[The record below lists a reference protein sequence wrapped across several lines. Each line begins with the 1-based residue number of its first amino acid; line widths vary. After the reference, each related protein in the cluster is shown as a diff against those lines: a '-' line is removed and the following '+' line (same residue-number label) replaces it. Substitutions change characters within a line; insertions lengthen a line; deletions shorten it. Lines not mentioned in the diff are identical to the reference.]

1 MSRIL
6 TTTLSVI
13 DTASNTVVGTP
24 IPVGNAPYAGAVAV
38 TPDGKHV
45 YVVNTNTNTVS
56 VIDTASNMV
65 VGTPIPVGNAPAAV
79 AVAPDGKHGYVTNT
93 LSNNVSV
100 IDTATN
106 TVEPTVIMVGSWP
119 DAVAVTPDGKHVYVA
134 NANSANVSVI
144 DTTTNT
150 VGPTISVAGLSRTA
164 VAVTPDGT
172 HVYVASYPNGGGGNI
187 YVIDTATNTVE
198 PTVITVG
205 NAPNAVAVT
214 PDGKHVYVANT
225 NSANVSVIDTTTN
238 PPSVMATVGVGAGA
252 AGVAVTPD
260 GKHVYVTNAYVST
273 VSVIDTA
280 SNLVVGNPIP
290 VGNNPIA
297 VAIVP
302 PSSCI
307 PFLAF
312 NAKLEI
318 DLEHKPNKDHFELLS
333 SFTLGSAS
341 NGTNPVTEA
350 ITLQIGTFTTTIPAG
365 SFKEIGGIFV
375 FHGVIGGARLE
386 ALIAPT
392 GSSRYALVAAAQDA
406 NLTGTVNPV
415 PVTLTIGDDCG
426 TASVTALIF

>member
-106 TVEPTVIMVGSWP
+106 TVEPTVIMVGS
-119 DAVAVTPDGKHVYVA
+119 
-134 NANSANVSVI
+134 
-144 DTTTNT
+144 
-150 VGPTISVAGLSRTA
+150 
-164 VAVTPDGT
+164 
-172 HVYVASYPNGGGGNI
+172 
-187 YVIDTATNTVE
+187 
-198 PTVITVG
+198 
-205 NAPNAVAVT
+205 APNAVAVT